1 MRWTEGCN
9 TIRFVTGRPDRN
21 IHWFNKL
28 NSPHVRFTH
37 RQPYYS
43 LLIRLPAF
51 SYARPRSWPAPF
63 IMTLR
68 SVSLPSQCDSI
79 RTLIDMLQFY
89 LESRYLAHRHSLIYL
104 PIRTSHIICSLVGAS
119 SSSLPLLPDQMHL
132 LCFYWRWNC
141 WIIHWGS
148 QSIDLVVMDSLAPAP
163 DLLLSLLPLCVSC
176 PYLYGPRHWN
186 WVSHLLIVQFRLVGF
201 LLWSSVYRT
210 RGEFKK
216 AYHWGAEAST

>member
-89 LESRYLAHRHSLIYL
+89 LESRYLAHRHSLWIYL

-119 SSSLPLLPDQMHL
+119 FLPLSHCYPIRCTSYAFTGDGTV
-132 LCFYWRWNC
+132 
-141 WIIHWGS
+141 GS
-148 QSIDLVVMDSLAPAP
+148 FTGGLNPSI
-163 DLLLSLLPLCVSC
+163 
-176 PYLYGPRHWN
+176 
-186 WVSHLLIVQFRLVGF
+186 
-201 LLWSSVYRT
+201 
-210 RGEFKK
+210 
-216 AYHWGAEAST
+216 

>member
-28 NSPHVRFTH
+28 NSPQLLRFTH

-51 SYARPRSWPAPF
+51 SDARPRSWPAPF

-89 LESRYLAHRHSLIYL
+89 LESRYLAHRHSLF
-104 PIRTSHIICSLVGAS
+104 ICLYERAISFAASLVGAP

-141 WIIHWGS
+141 WIIHWGLNP
-148 QSIDLVVMDSLAPAP
+148 SI
-163 DLLLSLLPLCVSC
+163 
-176 PYLYGPRHWN
+176 
-186 WVSHLLIVQFRLVGF
+186 
-201 LLWSSVYRT
+201 
-210 RGEFKK
+210 
-216 AYHWGAEAST
+216 

>member
-28 NSPHVRFTH
+28 NSPQLVRFTH

-51 SYARPRSWPAPF
+51 SDARPRSWPAPF

-89 LESRYLAHRHSLIYL
+89 LESRYLAHRHSLF
-104 PIRTSHIICSLVGAS
+104 ICLYERAISFAASLVGAS
-119 SSSLPLLPDQMHL
+119 SSSPPLLPDQMHL

-141 WIIHWGS
+141 WIIHWGLNP
-148 QSIDLVVMDSLAPAP
+148 SI
-163 DLLLSLLPLCVSC
+163 
-176 PYLYGPRHWN
+176 
-186 WVSHLLIVQFRLVGF
+186 
-201 LLWSSVYRT
+201 
-210 RGEFKK
+210 
-216 AYHWGAEAST
+216 

>member
-28 NSPHVRFTH
+28 NSPQLVRFTH

-51 SYARPRSWPAPF
+51 SDARPRSWPAPF

-89 LESRYLAHRHSLIYL
+89 LESRYLAHRHSLF
-104 PIRTSHIICSLVGAS
+104 ICLYERAISFA
-119 SSSLPLLPDQMHL
+119 
-132 LCFYWRWNC
+132 
-141 WIIHWGS
+141 
-148 QSIDLVVMDSLAPAP
+148 A
-163 DLLLSLLPLCVSC
+163 SLLPLCVSC

-201 LLWSSVYRT
+201 LLLSSVYRT
-210 RGEFKK
+210 RGKEFLSESLSLRGRSKHLVLF
-216 AYHWGAEAST
+216 AGHGFQCTVL

>member
-9 TIRFVTGRPDRN
+9 TICFVTGRPDRN

-28 NSPHVRFTH
+28 NSPQLVRFTH
-37 RQPYYS
+37 ALLLTTYS
-43 LLIRLPAF
+43 IISFLWRKT
-51 SYARPRSWPAPF
+51 WPAPF
-63 IMTLR
+63 IMTLI

-79 RTLIDMLQFY
+79 RTLIDKLQFY
-89 LESRYLAHRHSLIYL
+89 LESRYLAHRHSLFIFLYERA
-104 PIRTSHIICSLVGAS
+104 ISFAASLVGAS

-201 LLWSSVYRT
+201 LLLSSVYRT
-210 RGEFKK
+210 RYSFKK